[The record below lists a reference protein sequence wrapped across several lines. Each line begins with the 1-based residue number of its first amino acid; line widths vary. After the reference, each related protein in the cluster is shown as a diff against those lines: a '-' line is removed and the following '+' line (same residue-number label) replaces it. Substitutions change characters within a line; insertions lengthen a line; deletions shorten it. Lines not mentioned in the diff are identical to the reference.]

1 MSIELYEK
9 IRILEARV
17 GALEDIIVKSG
28 QAHFV
33 GRFTEPPQRKKP
45 GPPKG
50 YKRQPKQ
57 MQPNG

>member
-1 MSIELYEK
+1 VSIELYEK
-9 IRILEARV
+9 IRALEERV
-17 GALEDIIVKSG
+17 GKLEDLIVQSG

-33 GRFTEPPQRKKP
+33 GRFSEQPRKKP

-57 MQPNG
+57 AQPNG